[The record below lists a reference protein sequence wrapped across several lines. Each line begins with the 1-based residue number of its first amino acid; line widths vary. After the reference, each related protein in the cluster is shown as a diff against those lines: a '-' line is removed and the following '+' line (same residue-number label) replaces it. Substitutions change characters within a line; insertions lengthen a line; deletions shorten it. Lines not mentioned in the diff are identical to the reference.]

1 MLNEPK
7 LNRNDSLGVLLR
19 SAYSKMNPPP
29 ALEKAVISGI
39 PYTPRAN
46 TAIHVRRF
54 AKAIV
59 SYALCIVLLIGGVY
73 LASQLMGG
81 IEPIFSSSSKATTTV
96 SEPATTTEPDVTRP
110 DSTDPSGTWPEFGPE
125 EWYEQKGDSYEGVP
139 EVTYPLPEIQTGKK
153 PTTVPN
159 PITCPIPPV
168 ITIFPNMSPTPTIPR
183 PNSPNPWPNNN
194 NPWYYP

>member
-1 MLNEPK
+1 MLNDPK
-7 LNRNDSLGVLLR
+7 LDRNDSLGVILR

-29 ALEKAVISGI
+29 ALEKAVRSGI

-59 SYALCIVLLIGGVY
+59 SYALCVVLLIGGVY

-81 IEPIFSSSSKATTTV
+81 IEPFTSSPSKATTGI
-96 SEPATTTEPDVTRP
+96 SEPATTIEPDVT
-110 DSTDPSGTWPEFGPE
+110 TDPEDTKPDDTENSGNQPSVSWPDFGPE
-125 EWYEQKGDSYEGVP
+125 GWYEGTPDVTYHP
-139 EVTYPLPEIQTGKK
+139 EVPSA
-153 PTTVPN
+153 PTVPTVPN
-159 PITCPIPPV
+159 PMPPA
-168 ITIFPNMSPTPTIPR
+168 ITIFPNINPTPTIPR

-194 NPWYYP
+194 NPWFYP